1 MRYYRTGLIGLAAF
15 FACAGLARAATY
27 HVASTGSD
35 SNSGSQASPWRTLQ
49 KAANTVRAGDI
60 VMVANG
66 TYAGFQVTADGTA
79 ASRIVFRAA
88 GTSVVINSRNGS
100 TPDNVNIEGG
110 NYVTVEG
117 FTVNDAPRVGIRA
130 VIATGVVIKGNRI
143 QRSGL
148 DGILTGYTPQI
159 QILDN
164 IVSGSAQEHGIYVSN
179 SNTASDNPVVRG
191 NECFDNNQNGMQ
203 FNGDCWEDGDGVIS
217 GAVIEEN
224 IIHHNNWKG
233 FSLIS
238 LQNSTIRNNL
248 VYENGLSAGAGG
260 IHLAD
265 QPNCG
270 KPSNNNVVVNNTV
283 YEPRIACIR
292 LTNGSTANKLFN
304 NVLVASSLDRTIADE
319 SGGNYIDTASNL
331 RRTSKSGLFVS
342 STDYHLATSSPALN
356 IGKTSFQSASAPMMD
371 IDGIARPQGAQHDAG
386 SYEKGGT
393 ATPVGDTPSAGIV
406 LEQNAPN
413 PFGSTTRIAFGID
426 ANAQARVSLEVFDA
440 VGRRVRTL
448 VTDEL
453 VSGTQTVGWD
463 GRDDRGQAVASGV
476 YFYRLTAPQGVVT
489 RRMTLVR

>member
-1 MRYYRTGLIGLAAF
+1 MHYYRAGLIGLAAIF
-15 FACAGLARAATY
+15 VCAGLARATTY

-35 SNSGSQASPWRTLQ
+35 SNPGSQASPWRTLQ
-49 KAANTVRAGDI
+49 KAANTVRAGDV

-79 ASRIVFRAA
+79 AARIVFRA
-88 GTSVVINSRNGS
+88 GGSNVVINSRNSS
-100 TPDNVNIEGG
+100 TPDNVNLEGA

-117 FTVNDAPRVGIRA
+117 FTVNDAERVGIRA
-130 VIATGVVIKGNRI
+130 VTATGIVIRGNRI

-164 IVSGSAQEHGIYVSN
+164 IVSGSEQEHGIYVSN
-179 SNTASDNPVVRG
+179 SNVASDNPVVRG

-203 FNGDCWEDGDGVIS
+203 FNGDCWENGDGIIS

-224 IIHHNNWKG
+224 IVHHNNWKG

-238 LQNSTIRNNL
+238 LQSSTICNNL

-292 LTNGSTANKLFN
+292 LTNGSTANTIFN

-319 SGGNYIDTASNL
+319 SGGNYIDTASNI

-342 STDYHLATSSPALN
+342 STDYHLAPSSPALN
-356 IGKTSFQSASAPMMD
+356 VGVGLYRNEEAPLAD
-371 IDGIARPQGAQHDAG
+371 IDGIARPQGGRHDAG
-386 SYEKGGT
+386 SFEKST
-393 ATPVGDTPSAGIV
+393 ATPVGDTPAAGVV

-413 PFGSTTRIAFGID
+413 PFGSTTRIAFGVD
-426 ANAQARVSLEVFDA
+426 ANAQSRVSLEIFDA
-440 VGRRVRTL
+440 AGRRVRA
-448 VTDEL
+448 L
-453 VSGTQTVGWD
+453 VSDEVVSGKQTVGWD

-476 YFYRLTAPQGVVT
+476 YFYRLTAPHGVVT
-489 RRMTLVR
+489 RRMTLIR

>member
-15 FACAGLARAATY
+15 LACAGVARAATY

-49 KAANTVRAGDI
+49 KAANTVRAGDL
-60 VMVANG
+60 VLVANG
-66 TYAGFQVTADGTA
+66 TYAGFQVTADGTSA
-79 ASRIVFRAA
+79 ARIVFRAN
-88 GTSVVINSRNGS
+88 GSNVVINSRNNS

-130 VIATGVVIKGNRI
+130 VTATGVVVRGNRI
-143 QRSGL
+143 ARSGL
-148 DGILTGYTPQI
+148 TGILTGYTPQI
-159 QILDN
+159 QIIDN
-164 IVSGSAQEHGIYVSN
+164 VASGSVQEHGIYVSN
-179 SNTASDNPVVRG
+179 SNTANDNPVVRG

-203 FNGDCWEDGDGVIS
+203 FNGDCWEGGDGIIS

-224 IIHHNNWKG
+224 TIHHNNWKG

-238 LQNSTIRNNL
+238 LQNSRICNNL

-270 KPSNNNVVVNNTV
+270 KPSNSNVVANNTV

-292 LTNGSTANKLFN
+292 LTNGSTANKIFN
-304 NVLVASSLDRTIADE
+304 NVLVASTLDRTIADE
-319 SGGNYIDTASNL
+319 SGGNYIDSASNI

-342 STDYHLATSSPALN
+342 ATDYHLATSSPALN
-356 IGKTSFQSASAPMMD
+356 IGLATYQSASAPLVD
-371 IDGIARPQGAQHDAG
+371 IDGVPRPQAARHDAG
-386 SYEKGGT
+386 SYEKSGT
-393 ATPVGDTPSAGIV
+393 PTPVSDTPAIGIV

-413 PFGSTTRIAFGID
+413 PFGSTTRIAFGVD
-426 ANAQARVSLEVFDA
+426 SDEQAPVSLEIYDA
-440 VGRRVRTL
+440 AGRRVRTL
-448 VTDEL
+448 VQDRMA
-453 VSGTQTVGWD
+453 SGSETVDWD
-463 GRDDRGQAVASGV
+463 GRNDRGQLVSSGV
-476 YFYRLTAPQGVVT
+476 YFYRLTAPGGVVT
-489 RRMTLVR
+489 RRMTLIR